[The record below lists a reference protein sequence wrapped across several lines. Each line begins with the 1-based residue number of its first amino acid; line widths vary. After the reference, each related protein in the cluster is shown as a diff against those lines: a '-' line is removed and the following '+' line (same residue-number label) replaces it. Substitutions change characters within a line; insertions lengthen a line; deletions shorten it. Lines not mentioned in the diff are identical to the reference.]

1 VVIAFYIF
9 LSFFF
14 PFLWIFYFYKKDKH
28 PEPVFWLIIAFLLG
42 ISSAFISY
50 YFQKNT
56 VHFLKDDWQ
65 RYLIFAFIEEFFKF
79 FLIWLFVFPQKV
91 FDEPIDAM
99 IYMMFSALGF
109 AFFENLILSIDP
121 KVQCL
126 DLILSINPEVQ
137 CRVLILIFRFLG
149 ANLLHILASSLIG
162 YGYAFFVKTRRIF
175 PLALSFL
182 SGTFLHFLY
191 NYFIISLLIIGLP
204 PRYILVL
211 LLPILWTTFLV
222 VLSELN
228 YLARND

>member
-28 PEPVFWLIIAFLLG
+28 PEPVFWLFFAFLLG
-42 ISSAFISY
+42 ISSAIISY
-50 YFQKNT
+50 YFQKNLDL
-56 VHFLKDDWQ
+56 FLTENWQ
-65 RYLIFAFIEEFFKF
+65 RYLLFALIEEFFKF
-79 FLIWLFVFPQKV
+79 FVILLFIFPQKV

-109 AFFENLILSIDP
+109 AFFENLILA
-121 KVQCL
+121 
-126 DLILSINPEVQ
+126 LSSKTNNV
-137 CRVLILIFRFLG
+137 VATLFYRFLG

-175 PLALSFL
+175 PFALSFL

-191 NYFIISLLIIGLP
+191 NYFIISLP
-204 PRYILVL
+204 PGFILV
-211 LLPILWTTFLV
+211 LPILWAVFLV

-228 YLARND
+228 YLAQNG